1 MSDDTLA
8 AVIHLLQSAPAG
20 LSPSQRLLD
29 EQRRQREQA
38 KDRGRRRTAF
48 AALAGLEGAA

>member
-38 KDRGRRRTAF
+38 KDRGRRRIAF